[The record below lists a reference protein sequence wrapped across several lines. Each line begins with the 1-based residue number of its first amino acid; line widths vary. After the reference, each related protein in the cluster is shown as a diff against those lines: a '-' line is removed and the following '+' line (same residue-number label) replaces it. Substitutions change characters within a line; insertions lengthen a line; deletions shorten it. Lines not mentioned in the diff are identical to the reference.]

1 MAGDP
6 TSTFPYNCI
15 VLIESPDPSEAGY
28 YLIGS
33 GVVIG
38 PHTIL
43 TATHVVYDVSSG
55 LADQNIELYLGW
67 NGADPALGPGAISTT
82 YTDHFNPIAANP
94 AGDLYQ
100 WQSASDYAVIDTS
113 YAFTSWM
120 SVALDYP
127 GGTVHVTGYPASAGG
142 DQIDSIGTVSAD
154 PDYSVLDYG
163 TLSVQPGNSGGPLW
177 LNDSGSDDVV
187 GIVSTSGWAVQLT
200 EADWSQIEAWVSEDG
215 YSLGAATSLATPTA
229 RGTTSAP
236 AASAILFQ
244 SGNGEVAVW
253 DMAGASVTGGGIV
266 GLDPGPAWQ
275 ALGTG
280 DFNGDHQSDIL
291 FQNASGGG
299 VAIWE
304 MDGAS
309 VTGGGIVGL
318 NPGPAWQALGT
329 GDFNGDHQSDILFQN
344 ASGGVAIWEMD
355 GSSVIGGGM
364 VGLNPGPAWQAIGTG
379 DFNGDGRSDILFQN
393 AGDGRV
399 AIWDMNGLSV
409 IGGGV
414 VSADPGPDWRAIG
427 AGAFDGDGRS
437 DILFQNATSGQVA
450 IWEMNGTNVI
460 GGGIVGADP
469 GASWQAIGTGGAD
482 ILFQSASGATAIWDM
497 NGTSVVGGG
506 AVSLNPGPA
515 WRAVGLT

>member
-266 GLDPGPAWQ
+266 GL
-275 ALGTG
+275 
-280 DFNGDHQSDIL
+280 
-291 FQNASGGG
+291 
-299 VAIWE
+299 
-304 MDGAS
+304 
-309 VTGGGIVGL
+309 